1 ERELQARRLPPDVI
15 GVPIRMDLG
24 KTLDLALRLH
34 PDTRR
39 VFVIAGSA
47 PFDTDWEAEARRTFR
62 HYEDRV
68 EFVYLTG
75 LPMDEL
81 LRRVAELPERSL
93 VYYLHIHRDGSGKPY
108 FPAEALDRLAA
119 RANAPI
125 YGHVDTYVGRGIV
138 GGHVFRFETEGK

>member
-1 ERELQARRLPPDVI
+1 

-24 KTLDLALRLH
+24 RTLDLALQFH

-39 VFVIAGSA
+39 VFVIAGNA
-47 PFDTDWEAEARRTFR
+47 PFDREWEAEARRTFR
-62 HYEDRV
+62 LHEDRW

-81 LRRVAELPERSL
+81 LGRVANLPEQSII
-93 VYYLHIHRDGSGKPY
+93 YYLHIHQDGTGQPF

-125 YGHVDTYVGRGIV
+125 YGHVDTYVGRGAV
-138 GGHVFRFETEGK
+138 GGRVFTFETEGK